1 LAPRPVLGRLR
12 RELRAEWRMLRE
24 ARLPPRRLAREAVR
38 SLRHWGVRAA
48 GAALG
53 SRAERLPAAVRR
65 WCSLERR
72 S

>member
-1 LAPRPVLGRLR
+1 MLGRLR
-12 RELRAEWRMLRE
+12 RELRADWRELRE
-24 ARLPPRRLAREAVR
+24 QRLPAARLAREALR
-38 SLRHWGVRAA
+38 SLRHWTLRAA

-53 SRAERLPAAVRR
+53 SRADRLPPAVRR